1 MVSGEYDL
9 INTPKNGIDP
19 DSILMLQAKSG
30 DIHAYEALVNKYKKP
45 LLNFIYR
52 FLKDRQ
58 LAEDIAQE
66 TFFRVY
72 RARETYRP
80 GSKFSTWLYTIA
92 SNLSLDTKKKEKRD
106 ASGHVQSMPDSGREL
121 GSSDTPVYSGAENSR
136 LEENIHAALQNLP
149 ETQRIALLL
158 KVYEDKSYTEIAEII
173 GTTKPAVESLIFR
186 ARQNLKIKQLK

>member
-1 MVSGEYDL
+1 MKTRV
-9 INTPKNGIDP
+9 DP
-19 DSILMLQAKSG
+19 DSELMVNAKNG
-30 DIHAYEALVNKYKKP
+30 DIHAFELLVNKYKKP

-72 RARETYRP
+72 RARETFRP

-92 SNLSLDTKKKEKRD
+92 TNLSLDTKKKEKRD
-106 ASGHVQSMPDSGREL
+106 ASGHVLSLQDAGSEL
-121 GSSDTPVYSGAENSR
+121 GRSDAPVYADTEKSR
-136 LEENIHAALQNLP
+136 LEENITAALQNLP

-158 KVYEDKSYTEIAEII
+158 KVYEDKSYTEIAEILGI
-173 GTTKPAVESLIFR
+173 TKPAVESLIFR
-186 ARQNLKIKQLK
+186 ARQNLKLKDR

>member
-1 MVSGEYDL
+1 MGEYDL
-9 INTPKNGIDP
+9 IDALKKRIDP
-19 DSILMLQAKSG
+19 DSRLMLKVKNG
-30 DIHAYEALVNKYKKP
+30 NLPAYEVLVNKYKKP

-80 GSKFSTWLYTIA
+80 EAKFSTWLYKIA
-92 SNLSLDTKKKEKRD
+92 LNLSLDTKRKEKRD
-106 ASGHVQSMPDSGREL
+106 ASGYVLSLQDANREL
-121 GSSDTPVYSGAENSR
+121 GSSDTPVYADAEKSL
-136 LEENIHAALQNLP
+136 LEENIKTALQNLP

-186 ARQNLKIKQLK
+186 ARQNLKVKDL

>member
-1 MVSGEYDL
+1 L
-9 INTPKNGIDP
+9 IDTSKSRIDP
-19 DSILMLQAKSG
+19 DSDLMIQAKSG
-30 DIHAYEALVNKYKKP
+30 DIHAYETLVNKYKKP

-80 GSKFSTWLYTIA
+80 ESKFSTWIYTIA

-106 ASGHVQSMPDSGREL
+106 ASGHILSLPDAGLEL
-121 GSSDTPVYSGAENSR
+121 GRSDAPVYADTEKFR
-136 LEENIHAALQNLP
+136 LEENITAALQNLP

-158 KVYEDKSYTEIAEII
+158 KVYEDKSYAEIAEI
-173 GTTKPAVESLIFR
+173 PP
-186 ARQNLKIKQLK
+186 

>member
-1 MVSGEYDL
+1 L
-9 INTPKNGIDP
+9 IDALKKRIDP
-19 DSILMLQAKSG
+19 DSRLMLKVKNG
-30 DIHAYEALVNKYKKP
+30 NLPAYEALVNKYKKP

-72 RARETYRP
+72 RARETYKA

-106 ASGHVQSMPDSGREL
+106 AAGHVLSLQDASWEI
-121 GSSDTPVYSGAENSR
+121 GSRDIPAYADNENSR
-136 LEENIHAALQNLP
+136 LEENITAALQNLS

-158 KVYEDKSYTEIAEII
+158 KVYEDKSYAEIAEIMD
-173 GTTKPAVESLIFR
+173 TTEPAVESLIFR
-186 ARQNLKIKQLK
+186 ARQNLKFKSLK